1 MLSTTHQTLLL
12 WAIRKMTADGY
23 AVIAKDGDVPGI
35 ATQLPP
41 PPLFRQLRPDACGVN
56 PTTGRFALGEAKTA
70 ADIATPHTKHQLQVF
85 ANTIHKRDGTRCR
98 LYLAVPRSASTTLDR
113 ILGAVG
119 LLGAPQV
126 VRLHIPDCLITSEQ
140 G

>member
-1 MLSTTHQTLLL
+1 MPSTTHQTLLL

-23 AVIAKDGDVPGI
+23 AIIAKDGDVPGI
-35 ATQLPP
+35 AAPLPAP
-41 PPLFRQLRPDACGVN
+41 PVLQKVRPDACGLD

-70 ADIATPHTKHQLQVF
+70 ADIATPHTRHQLETF
-85 ANTIHKRDGTRCR
+85 ANTIHKSDGAKCR

-113 ILGAVG
+113 VLGTVG

-126 VRLHIPDCLITSEQ
+126 VRLHIPDCLITSD
-140 G
+140 